1 MAHKK
6 KNSTPRPTWV
16 GYYTRKTKTK
26 AEKEESTRRKYRKE
40 PQYED

>member
-6 KNSTPRPTWV
+6 KNSTPHPTWV

-26 AEKEESTRRKYRKE
+26 AEKEESARRKYRKE